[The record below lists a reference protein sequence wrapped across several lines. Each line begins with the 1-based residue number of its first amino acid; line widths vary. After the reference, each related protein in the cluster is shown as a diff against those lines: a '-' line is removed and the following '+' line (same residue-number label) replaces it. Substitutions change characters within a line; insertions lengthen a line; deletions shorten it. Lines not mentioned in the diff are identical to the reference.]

1 MEWVVTTGRTVEDA
15 VDHALD
21 QLGVDEN
28 EIEYEVVDE
37 GAKGLL
43 GRFGARPAR
52 IRARVRPVSREKP
65 DTRRR
70 RRRAGGREGDEG
82 AGSGS
87 DASDQPGRRSSGRG
101 AEGAGSGS
109 GSSERPGSDRPGR
122 RPGGESGRGV
132 AQDRPPRGGGR
143 SSGNGT
149 GSGAGA
155 GSGPGSEDRRRARSG
170 SGGRR
175 EASGGAES
183 PERGDNGRHEAQRP
197 AGRPG
202 PRARGSE
209 RQATVDDEERTMS
222 EPVDLEDQARVATEF
237 VEGLTRVMKLPGTV
251 TAQVTEDDVIHVD
264 VRGDDLGLLIGPRGA
279 TIEAIHELVK
289 SALQRH
295 TGGQGGRVSVDVAGY
310 REKRRL
316 ALEAFVQGVAAKALE
331 SGRDQV
337 LDPMNSAD
345 RKVVHDAVA
354 TIDGVVSESQGE
366 EPRRRVVIKRA

>member
-70 RRRAGGREGDEG
+70 RRRPGGREGDEG
-82 AGSGS
+82 AGSGGS
-87 DASDQPGRRSSGRG
+87 DRAVRSGGRDSDEASTVGAGGAERGGRRS
-101 AEGAGSGS
+101 
-109 GSSERPGSDRPGR
+109 
-122 RPGGESGRGV
+122 GGESGRGG
-132 AQDRPPRGGGR
+132 DRPRGGGR
-143 SSGNGT
+143 SGGGNGS
-149 GSGAGA
+149 GSGARAGTSAGA
-155 GSGPGSEDRRRARSG
+155 GSEGRRRTG
-170 SGGRR
+170 SGPAAARR
-175 EASGGAES
+175 EDPGADEADSGA
-183 PERGDNGRHEAQRP
+183 RVDNGRHDARRP
-197 AGRPG
+197 AARPE

-209 RQATVDDEERTMS
+209 RQGTLDDEELTMS

-237 VEGLTRVMKLPGTV
+237 VEGLTRVMKLAGTV
-251 TAQVTEDDVIHVD
+251 TAEVTEDDVIHVD
-264 VRGDDLGLLIGPRGA
+264 VRGDELGLLIGPRGA
-279 TIEAIHELVK
+279 TIEAVHELVK

-310 REKRRL
+310 REKRRQ
-316 ALEAFVQGVAAKALE
+316 ALESFVEGVAAKALE